1 MTLLTSLS
9 FRKMKTNLPQMLG
22 MGLLIAIAAMFFT
35 TLFTFKTIYEEEMT
49 TLFRQQNYAD
59 VTLTGNF
66 TDDAQSKL
74 KNDRRLSTVEGRTV
88 QDFRSGEKTIRLIS
102 LSTKLNQVILEKGR
116 LPKTKSECVIISQ
129 YAREN
134 KKTTGDILT
143 VDHKNLKIVGIVRSP
158 EYVYYSQSERSFSAD
173 PKKFAVA
180 FVKKDF
186 FPFTNQLL
194 LSSSRK
200 IKEKDVEKQLDFQSF
215 TNQKDQINYQMYEGD
230 LEQFVSFAYIFPTIF
245 WLLSFGIIFII
256 LRRTLLKEHK
266 QIGVLKALG
275 TTNLSIIT
283 IYTRQ
288 FFLLGLISSMI
299 GCILSYPITEL
310 LFRVF
315 STMIELPTLS
325 YHFELRYWAITILI
339 STIGCGLFALS
350 SMLDILQ
357 EYPAISMKQR
367 VPKTKKKSSNLRL
380 FRSLS
385 FNTRYAFAT
394 SLRNKG
400 RFLLMVL
407 GIAASTGLLLFS
419 LGFNDSISGVADNY
433 FKTFADYDLV
443 VQLPTPAPIKKS
455 LTDEIHGIDQQD
467 PALQLTGEIKKE
479 DYPLVITKSTVSTLD
494 LPTEKLDQGLVIPE
508 YYAKKWHVKVGDQ
521 LIVNDRKATISAI
534 IPLSMGLAVYTS
546 YNYASSLF
554 SDLPKVYNT
563 VYLTS
568 DQPNKVIN
576 QLKKKQLFYTTAKE
590 DREAFNSLLENMGIL
605 IVLLVICSVILG
617 VTVIFCL
624 NLMNLTIREFE
635 YMFMNIMGYSK
646 RLILQAIN
654 KENLLQLLLAIPL
667 GFVLGSQLLEV
678 IKDQFSQNSFA
689 MQPSIKLESF
699 ILAAVIVVF
708 ISSLRLLL
716 SNRYINRLDI
726 VEGLKVQDE

>member
-1 MTLLTSLS
+1 MNLLTALS

-35 TLFTFKTIYEEEMT
+35 TLFTFKTIYEKEMT

-66 TDDAQSKL
+66 TADAQSKL
-74 KNDRRLSTVEGRTV
+74 KNDRHFSNVEGRTV
-88 QDFRSGEKTIRLIS
+88 QDFRSGEKTFRLVS
-102 LSTKLNQVILEKGR
+102 LSNQLNQVIVEKGR
-116 LPKTKSECVIISQ
+116 LPKNKSECVIITQ
-129 YAREN
+129 YARKN
-134 KKTTGDILT
+134 KLKLKDTLT
-143 VDHKNLKIVGIVRSP
+143 VNQQKLKIVGLVRSP
-158 EYVYYSQSERSFSAD
+158 EYVYYAQNERSFSAD

-180 FVKKDF
+180 FVAHDF

-194 LSSSRK
+194 LASPQK
-200 IKEKDVEKQLDFQSF
+200 IKEQEVKKLIDYQSF
-215 TNQKDQINYQMYEGD
+215 TDQKDQINYQMYEGD
-230 LEQFVSFAYIFPTIF
+230 LDQFVSFAYIFPTIF

-266 QIGVLKALG
+266 QIGILKALG
-275 TTNLSIIT
+275 TTNLSIIN

-288 FFLLGLISSMI
+288 FVLLGFLSSLI
-299 GCILSYPITEL
+299 GCLLSYPITEL

-315 STMIELPTLS
+315 STMIELPTLA
-325 YHFELRYWAITILI
+325 YHLEFRYWAITILI
-339 STIGCGLFALS
+339 STIGCGIFSLS

-367 VPKTKKKSSNLRL
+367 IPKTKKKSSSTRL
-380 FRSLS
+380 FQSLS
-385 FNTRYAFAT
+385 FNTRYAFST

-400 RFLLMVL
+400 RFFLMVL

-443 VQLPTPAPIKKS
+443 VQLPEPAALDQKFIND
-455 LTDEIHGIDQQD
+455 TQTIDQQD
-467 PALQLTGEIKKE
+467 PALQLTGKIKKE
-479 DYPLVITKSTVSTLD
+479 VYPLIITKSIVSTLD
-494 LPTEKLDQGLVIPE
+494 LPTKKLDQGLIIPE

-521 LIVNDRKATISAI
+521 LTVNDRKATISAI

-546 YNYASSLF
+546 YDYASSLF
-554 SDLPKVYNT
+554 KDLPEVYNT

-576 QLKKKQLFYTTAKE
+576 QLKKKKLFYTTAKE
-590 DREAFNSLLENMGIL
+590 DREAFDSLLENMGIL
-605 IVLLVICSVILG
+605 IILLVICSVILG

-646 RLILQAIN
+646 RLILRAIN

-667 GFVLGSQLLEV
+667 GFLLGSQLLEV

-699 ILAAVIVVF
+699 ILTAVIVIF